1 MTLKE
6 FNTFLEEGT
15 TNETFESLVLYHIQD
30 DNYMITGCNTNSQ
43 GNKIYTIQDSWV
55 GNEYYLILDFANKI
69 KETDYPQD
77 KYMIAKKEL
86 KTIYFLVNRLAIHRD
101 EKIPANCKDISHVL
115 KQGHMEN
122 SKFLDSKGNDFTK
135 HIDNIVT
142 ERYEQFTSTNERLYY
157 KFTDKMIDKLLENK
171 YITET
176 KDWNRKTGKI
186 KLSGPSGN
194 DRICKSHFHSGVGYV
209 FFNVEKPYDHILQYL
224 TEEKDIDVLVEKILK
239 MLKSNHTR

>member
-6 FNTFLEEGT
+6 FNTSLEEGT

-43 GNKIYTIQDSWV
+43 GNKIYTIQDSCV

-101 EKIPANCKDISHVL
+101 EKIPVNCKDISHVL
-115 KQGHMEN
+115 KQVHMEN

-135 HIDNIVT
+135 HIDNIVA
-142 ERYEQFTSTNERLYY
+142 ERYEQFTSANEHLYY
-157 KFTDKMIDKLLENK
+157 KFTDKMIERLLENK
-171 YITET
+171 YILEAN
-176 KDWNRKTGKI
+176 DWNRKTGKI
-186 KLSGPSGN
+186 KLSGPNGN

-209 FFNVEKPYDHILQYL
+209 FFNVEKPYEHILQYL
-224 TEEKDIDVLVEKILK
+224 TEEKDVDLLVEKILK
-239 MLKSNHTR
+239 MLKTND

>member
-15 TNETFESLVLYHIQD
+15 TNEMFEALVLYNIQD
-30 DNYMITGCNTNSQ
+30 KYMITGCNTNSQ

-101 EKIPANCKDISHVL
+101 EKIPANCRGISYVA
-115 KQGHMEN
+115 KQAGLEI
-122 SKFLDSKGNDFTK
+122 SRFLDNKGNDFTK
-135 HIDNIVT
+135 HIDNIVS
-142 ERYEQFTSTNERLYY
+142 ERNEQFRASNERFYY
-157 KFTDKMIDKLLENK
+157 KFTDKMIERLLENK

-186 KLSGPSGN
+186 KLSGPNGN

-239 MLKSNHTR
+239 MLNSNHTR

>member
-43 GNKIYTIQDSWV
+43 GDKIYTIQDLCV
-55 GNEYYLILDFANKI
+55 GNEYYLILDFSNKT
-69 KETDYPQD
+69 KDTDYPQD

-101 EKIPANCKDISHVL
+101 EKIPANCRGILHFL
-115 KQGHMEN
+115 KQSGMGN
-122 SKFLDSKGNDFTK
+122 SKFLKNKGNDFTK
-135 HIDNIVT
+135 HIDNIVAEQT
-142 ERYEQFTSTNERLYY
+142 EQFQLSMDGLYY
-157 KFTDKMIDKLLENK
+157 KFIDKMIKQLIETGYILEA
-171 YITET
+171 

-186 KLSGPSGN
+186 KLSGPNGN

-239 MLKSNHTR
+239 MLKRNYTR

>member
-15 TNETFESLVLYHIQD
+15 TNEMFEVLVLYHIQD

-55 GNEYYLILDFANKI
+55 GNEYYLIIDFANKI

-86 KTIYFLVNRLAIHRD
+86 KTIYFLVSRLAIHRD
-101 EKIPANCKDISHVL
+101 EKIPANCRGISKLL
-115 KQGHMEN
+115 KQAGMIN
-122 SKFLDSKGNDFTK
+122 SKFLDRKGNDFTK
-135 HIDNIVT
+135 HIDNIVA
-142 ERYEQFTSTNERLYY
+142 ERHEQFKSSSECLYY
-157 KFTDKMIDKLLENK
+157 MFTDKMIAKLLENK
-171 YITET
+171 YISET
-176 KDWNRKTGKI
+176 SDWNRKTGKI
-186 KLSGPSGN
+186 KLSGPNGN

-224 TEEKDIDVLVEKILK
+224 TNEKDIDLLVEKILK
-239 MLKSNHTR
+239 MLKTND

>member
-15 TNETFESLVLYHIQD
+15 TNEMFESLVLYQIR
-30 DNYMITGCNTNSQ
+30 DNYMITGCAISPQ
-43 GNKIYTIQDSWV
+43 GDKIYTIQDLCV
-55 GNEYYLILDFANKI
+55 GNEYYLILDFSNKT
-69 KETDYPQD
+69 KDTDYPQN

-101 EKIPANCKDISHVL
+101 EKIPANCRGISHVVKHAGL
-115 KQGHMEN
+115 EN

-135 HIDNIVT
+135 HIDNIVA
-142 ERYEQFTSTNERLYY
+142 ERYEQFTSANERLYY
-157 KFTDKMIDKLLENK
+157 KFTDKMIDRLLENK

-176 KDWNRKTGKI
+176 KDCNRKTGKI
-186 KLSGPSGN
+186 KLSGPNGN

>member
-15 TNETFESLVLYHIQD
+15 TNETFESLVLYHIK
-30 DNYMITGCNTNSQ
+30 DNYMIIGCNTNSQ

-55 GNEYYLILDFANKI
+55 GNEYYLILDFLNKV

-86 KTIYFLVNRLAIHRD
+86 KTIYFLVNRLATHRD
-101 EKIPANCKDISHVL
+101 EKIPANCRGISHVL

-135 HIDNIVT
+135 HIDNIVA
-142 ERYEQFTSTNERLYY
+142 ERYESFKSVNERLYN
-157 KFTDKMIDKLLENK
+157 KFIDKMIDRLLENK

-186 KLSGPSGN
+186 KLSGPNSN
-194 DRICKSHFHSGVGYV
+194 ERICKSHFHSGVGYV
-209 FFNVEKPYDHILQYL
+209 TFNIDKPFNHILQYL

-239 MLKSNHTR
+239 MLKNK

>member
-15 TNETFESLVLYHIQD
+15 TNETFESLVLYHIK
-30 DNYMITGCNTNSQ
+30 DNYMIIGCNTNSQ

-55 GNEYYLILDFANKI
+55 GNEYYLILDFLNKV

-86 KTIYFLVNRLAIHRD
+86 KTIYFLVNRLATHRD
-101 EKIPANCKDISHVL
+101 EKIPANCRGISHIL

-135 HIDNIVT
+135 HIDNIVA
-142 ERYEQFTSTNERLYY
+142 ERYESFKSVNERLYN
-157 KFTDKMIDKLLENK
+157 KFIDKMIDRLLENK

-186 KLSGPSGN
+186 KLSGSSGK

-209 FFNVEKPYDHILQYL
+209 TFNIDKPFNHILQYL

-239 MLKSNHTR
+239 MLKNK